1 MSLEWLQQHYSQ
13 RKLQN
18 VNRGSSKEVHNSN
31 QLVKLFCT
39 RLQASFWDLNL
50 IKKFSLGTLSKRPE
64 ISESGLTATLTYWH
78 SFWIFYLRYPIM
90 TMVKSSKFQ
99 ALRRYAVECC
109 TKPYA
114 TIFMIHSEVKI
125 TKNIYSTFSWKR
137 EKNDIISTTCMLK
150 PSPEHCTLLSLCSK
164 ESERE
169 KKRFL
174 QILSSWNRA

>member
-1 MSLEWLQQHYSQ
+1 MCPHFCESIFSNPFNRRCDGFYVIYPIFTFYLNMSFSW
-13 RKLQN
+13 
-18 VNRGSSKEVHNSN
+18 SN
-31 QLVKLFCT
+31 KMT
-39 RLQASFWDLNL
+39 RYRVIILRFKSHQK
-50 IKKFSLGTLSKRPE
+50 IVLGTLSKRPE
-64 ISESGLTATLTYWH
+64 ISKSGLTGTLTYWH

-137 EKNDIISTTCMLK
+137 K
-150 PSPEHCTLLSLCSK
+150 
-164 ESERE
+164 
-169 KKRFL
+169 KKR
-174 QILSSWNRA
+174 QY